1 MVAEQSA
8 EAKGATKARGL
19 ARATSA
25 PNRGTTGKSLDRAV
39 DQQKRGLGNKPD
51 GRAQAQPEPA
61 PAAPQLAWTA
71 DKTVQARAVALGLTP
86 GQRYEFQEAKGQSS
100 WVVIGKDNAD
110 FIDSTGKKFL
120 TLDSETMYEVV
131 RTAGPG
137 LPEAKIN
144 YRSAAKYRDHLV
156 EEYYAYW
163 FWNAGNSSAKNR
175 IGSGKFRY
183 QLAKQHLT
191 DSVANELQ
199 HAAGQ
204 TGQQQLQKMLSHLAD
219 NTPGMECYGTTMLNV
234 LKARGLIRPGMDHTD
249 FEKRYAGAL
258 AVLPARSAHHVL
270 KGGGGNAQE
279 TKATFETLVSR
290 LSKLDWARFTG
301 MSDRKAT
308 VKVLAK
314 ETEIEMEVRAGYTV
328 FVQVP
333 GHFKAAVGG
342 TAGAL
347 EYDDP
352 LGMWGHILYGGKP
365 AVYGVVV
372 E

>member
-1 MVAEQSA
+1 M
-8 EAKGATKARGL
+8 
-19 ARATSA
+19 
-25 PNRGTTGKSLDRAV
+25 
-39 DQQKRGLGNKPD
+39 
-51 GRAQAQPEPA
+51 
-61 PAAPQLAWTA
+61 
-71 DKTVQARAVALGLTP
+71 P
-86 GQRYEFQEAKGQSS
+86 GQRYEFKDAKGQSS
-100 WVVIGKDNAD
+100 WVVVGKGNAD

-137 LPEAKIN
+137 LPEARIT
-144 YRSAAKYRDHLV
+144 YESAAKYRDHLV

-163 FWNAGNSSAKNR
+163 FWNAGNSNAKNR
-175 IGSGKFRY
+175 IGSGRFRY

-199 HAAGQ
+199 HTAKQ
-204 TGQQQLQKMLSHLAD
+204 TGQQQLQKMLSQLAD
-219 NTPGMECYGTTMLNV
+219 NNPGMECYGTTILNV
-234 LKARGLIRPGMDHTD
+234 LKARGLIRPGMDRAD
-249 FEKRYAGAL
+249 FEKRYAGVL
-258 AVLPARSAHHVL
+258 AALPARSAHHVL
-270 KGGGGNAQE
+270 IGGGGNAQE
-279 TKATFETLVSR
+279 TKAALETLASR

-314 ETEIEMEVRAGYTV
+314 ETEIETEVRAGYTV

-342 TAGAL
+342 TASAL

-352 LGMWGHILYGGKP
+352 LGTWGHILYGGKP